1 MMKDFGCT
9 FYASAGGAMTNR
21 DWYDDSDYRSA
32 VEQAERMT
40 RVGWK
45 TIGAVT
51 GLLGIAVIGVV
62 VACLAVAVAVAYAV
76 VARH

>member
-1 MMKDFGCT
+1 
-9 FYASAGGAMTNR
+9 MTER

-45 TIGAVT
+45 AIGAVT

-62 VACLAVAVAVAYAV
+62 VVCLAVGVAMAYVV
-76 VARH
+76 VAMP

>member
-1 MMKDFGCT
+1 
-9 FYASAGGAMTNR
+9 MTNR

-62 VACLAVAVAVAYAV
+62 VACLAVVVAVAYAV
-76 VARH
+76 VARY

>member
-1 MMKDFGCT
+1 
-9 FYASAGGAMTNR
+9 MTNR

-32 VEQAERMT
+32 IEQAERMT
-40 RVGWK
+40 RAGWK

>member
-1 MMKDFGCT
+1 MN
-9 FYASAGGAMTNR
+9 NR
-21 DWYDDSDYRSA
+21 DWYDDGDYTSA

-45 TIGAVT
+45 AIGAVT

-62 VACLAVAVAVAYAV
+62 VVCLAVAVAMAYVV
-76 VARH
+76 VAMP